1 MTMAA
6 EIKNRVGPP
15 AAAQPG
21 AAGIKNQNLEFM
33 VELTE
38 LHTYN
43 LAKAAWLAD
52 CCKPISLLLSSGV
65 KIDSK
70 PVEANKAGGC
80 C

>member
-21 AAGIKNQNLEFM
+21 AAGIRNQYLECM
-33 VELTE
+33 VKLLLMK

-43 LAKAAWLAD
+43 LVKADWLAD
-52 CCKPISLLLSSGV
+52 C
-65 KIDSK
+65 
-70 PVEANKAGGC
+70 
-80 C
+80 